1 MLGIKTLKPQ
11 RFDGSD
17 LFEGD
22 KSEVVPDIDNMRD
35 QFNIIGWEMEPG
47 DAVAFHFRTLHGAPA
62 NSSNSRRRVIS
73 IRWVGDDAKFV
84 KRLGPTSP
92 SFQSSPLKM
101 VNHLLEKIFQL
112 CLLKNEFE

>member
-1 MLGIKTLKPQ
+1 NFKPQ

-22 KSEVVPDIDNMRD
+22 KSEVVPDVDTMRD
-35 QFNIIGWEMEPG
+35 QFDIIGWEMEPG

-62 NSSNSRRRVIS
+62 NSSKSRRRVIS
-73 IRWVGDDAKFV
+73 IRWVGDDATFV

-92 SFQSSPLKM
+92 SFPELTFEDGEPFSGEDFPILFVK
-101 VNHLLEKIFQL
+101 NKI
-112 CLLKNEFE
+112 E